1 MMSLQGALYPWRF
14 RIVLA
19 LLALLVGVIAWRI
32 VDLQVMDQG
41 FLKGQGDAR
50 SVRHIPIPAHRGL
63 ITDRNGEPLAVS
75 TPVTTLWGN
84 PKELQAARA
93 RWPELAKALGQDAAV
108 LSERL
113 QSQASRE
120 FMYLVRGL
128 TPEQGQEI
136 LDLKIPGVYAQEE
149 FRRFYPAGEV
159 AAHVVG
165 FTDIDDRGRE
175 GMELAYDEWLAGVP
189 GKRQVLKDRR
199 GRLIKDVQVTKNA
212 KPGKAM
218 ALSID
223 LRLQYLAHSELRN
236 VVHEYGA
243 KAASLVMVDVKTGE
257 ILAMANQP
265 TYNPNNRRN
274 LQPAAMRNRA
284 MIDVFEP
291 GSTVKPFSIAAALA
305 TGKYQPDSVVNTLPG
320 WMRIGRYTIRDVS
333 RGGMLSLTG
342 ILMKSSNVGISKIAL
357 DIGAEPVYAVMQQAG
372 FGQDTGLGFPGE
384 RVGNLPN
391 HRKWRDAET
400 ASLAYGYGLSV
411 TAVQLAH
418 AYAVLGNQGTNVPL
432 SLLRLDRAQDG
443 VQVIDKQISGTVLQM
458 LRAVVEEEGGGG
470 ARAKVPGYHVGGKSG
485 TAKKI
490 SGTGGY
496 TKDAYRSFFAGVAP
510 LSNPRI
516 AAVVVVDEPSKG
528 QYYGGL
534 VAAPVF
540 GKVMARA
547 LRLMNVAPDNLP
559 PPAELQT
566 AEAAKGKEGAAD
578 ADAIES
584 PAATRRQRRPDP
596 RADARQPQGSWW
608 RPVPGGA
615 GAAA

>member
-175 GMELAYDEWLAGVP
+175 GMELAFDEWLAGVP

-566 AEAAKGKEGAAD
+566 AEAAKGK
-578 ADAIES
+578 
-584 PAATRRQRRPDP
+584 
-596 RADARQPQGSWW
+596 
-608 RPVPGGA
+608 GGRS
-615 GAAA
+615 

>member
-1 MMSLQGALYPWRF
+1 MKLQGALYPWRF

-19 LLALLVGVIAWRI
+19 LLALMVGAIAWRI
-32 VDLQVMDQG
+32 VDLQVLDQE

-63 ITDRNGEPLAVS
+63 ITDRHGEPLAVS

-84 PKELQAARA
+84 PRELQAARA
-93 RWPELAKALGQDAAV
+93 RWPELAEALGQDSAT
-108 LSERL
+108 LTKRL
-113 QSQASRE
+113 QEQAERE
-120 FMYLVRGL
+120 FIYLVRGL
-128 TPEQGQEI
+128 TPQQGQRV
-136 LDLKIPGVYAQEE
+136 LDLKIPGVYEQEE

-175 GMELAYDEWLAGVP
+175 GMELAYEEWLAGVP

-199 GRLIKDVQVTKNA
+199 GRLIKDVQVVKNA
-212 KPGKAM
+212 KAGKAL

-223 LRLQYLAHSELRN
+223 LRLQYLAHSELRD
-236 VVHEYGA
+236 VVQQYGA
-243 KAASLVMVDVKTGE
+243 KSASLVMVDVETGE
-257 ILAMANQP
+257 VLAMANQP

-284 MIDVFEP
+284 LIDVFEP
-291 GSTVKPFSIAAALA
+291 GSTVKPFSIAAALG
-305 TGKYQPDSVVNTLPG
+305 TGKYHPESVINTLPG

-333 RGGMLSLTG
+333 RGGQLNLTQ

-357 DIGAEPVYAVMQQAG
+357 DIGPEPVYAAMQQAG
-372 FGQDTGLGFPGE
+372 FGQSTGLGFPGE

-418 AYAVLGNQGTNVPL
+418 AYSVLGNEGRNVPL
-432 SLLRLDRAQDG
+432 SLLRLDQRPEG
-443 VQVIDKQISGTVLQM
+443 VQIIDKDISATVLQM
-458 LRAVVEEEGGGG
+458 LRAVVEEDGGGG
-470 ARAKVPGYHVGGKSG
+470 SRARVPGYHVGGKSG
-485 TAKKI
+485 TAKKV

-516 AAVVVVDEPSKG
+516 AVVVVVDEPSEG
-528 QYYGGL
+528 GYYGGL

-540 GKVMARA
+540 GKVTARA
-547 LRLMNVAPDNLP
+547 LRLLNVAPDNLP
-559 PPAELQT
+559 PPAPLQT
-566 AEAAKGKEGAAD
+566 AEAATGKGGR
-578 ADAIES
+578 I
-584 PAATRRQRRPDP
+584 
-596 RADARQPQGSWW
+596 
-608 RPVPGGA
+608 
-615 GAAA
+615 

>member
-1 MMSLQGALYPWRF
+1 MMTIKGALYPWRF
-14 RIVLA
+14 RIVLT

-32 VDLQVMDQG
+32 VDLQVMDQA
-41 FLKGQGDAR
+41 FLQGQGDAR

-93 RWPELAKALGQDAAV
+93 RWPELATALGQDAAS

-120 FMYLVRGL
+120 FIYLVRGL
-128 TPEQGQEI
+128 TPEQGQDV
-136 LDLKIPGVYAQEE
+136 LDLKIPGVYSQEE

-199 GRLIKDVQVTKNA
+199 GRLIKDVQVVKNA
-212 KPGKAM
+212 KAGKAM

-291 GSTVKPFSIAAALA
+291 GSTVKPFSIAAALG

-418 AYAVLGNQGTNVPL
+418 AYAVLGNQGVNVPL
-432 SLLRLDRAQDG
+432 SLLRLDQTQDG
-443 VQVIDKQISGTVLQM
+443 VQVIDKQISATVLQM

-566 AEAAKGKEGAAD
+566 AENSEGKGGR
-578 ADAIES
+578 S
-584 PAATRRQRRPDP
+584 
-596 RADARQPQGSWW
+596 
-608 RPVPGGA
+608 
-615 GAAA
+615 

>member
-1 MMSLQGALYPWRF
+1 MKLQGALYPWRF

-19 LLALLVGVIAWRI
+19 LLALMVGAIAWRI
-32 VDLQVMDQG
+32 VDLQVLDQE

-63 ITDRNGEPLAVS
+63 ITDRHGEPLAVS

-84 PKELQAARA
+84 PRELQAARA
-93 RWPELAKALGQDAAV
+93 RWPELAEALGQDSAT
-108 LSERL
+108 LTKRL
-113 QSQASRE
+113 QEQAERE
-120 FMYLVRGL
+120 FIYLVRGL
-128 TPEQGQEI
+128 TPQQGQRV
-136 LDLKIPGVYAQEE
+136 LDLKIPGVYEQEE

-175 GMELAYDEWLAGVP
+175 GMELAYEEWLAGVP

-199 GRLIKDVQVTKNA
+199 GRLIKDVQVVKNA
-212 KPGKAM
+212 KAGKAL

-223 LRLQYLAHSELRN
+223 LRLQYLAHSELRD
-236 VVHEYGA
+236 VVQQYGA
-243 KAASLVMVDVKTGE
+243 KSASLVMVDVETGE
-257 ILAMANQP
+257 VLAMANQP

-284 MIDVFEP
+284 LIDVFEP
-291 GSTVKPFSIAAALA
+291 GSTVKPFSIAAALG
-305 TGKYQPDSVVNTLPG
+305 TGKYHPESVINTLPG

-333 RGGMLSLTG
+333 RGGQLNLTQ

-357 DIGAEPVYAVMQQAG
+357 DIGPEPVYAAMQQAG
-372 FGQDTGLGFPGE
+372 FGQSTGLGFPGE

-418 AYAVLGNQGTNVPL
+418 AYSVLGNEGRNVPL
-432 SLLRLDRAQDG
+432 SLLRLDQRPEG
-443 VQVIDKQISGTVLQM
+443 VQIIDKDISATVLQM
-458 LRAVVEEEGGGG
+458 LRAVVEEDGGGG
-470 ARAKVPGYHVGGKSG
+470 SRARVPGYHVGGKSG
-485 TAKKI
+485 TAKKV

-496 TKDAYRSFFAGVAP
+496 TKNAYRSFFAGVAP

-516 AAVVVVDEPSKG
+516 AVVVVVDEPSEG
-528 QYYGGL
+528 GYYGGL

-540 GKVMARA
+540 GKVTARA
-547 LRLMNVAPDNLP
+547 LRLLNVAPDNLP
-559 PPAELQT
+559 PPAPLQT
-566 AEAAKGKEGAAD
+566 AEAATGKGGR
-578 ADAIES
+578 I
-584 PAATRRQRRPDP
+584 
-596 RADARQPQGSWW
+596 
-608 RPVPGGA
+608 
-615 GAAA
+615 